1 MANESLSQLS
11 DALGIATAR
20 LSGDPQRMQM
30 ALGMQQSRKLQQQD
44 RQWNDWI
51 DVNVKDQGKAKLLR
65 LMGREAGIK
74 SILGSQDADETE
86 FDRARKEYLK
96 LMEIP
101 LEGRTTTQ
109 NRDIA
114 ILENKIYGAPK
125 IIPFFSAEGENV
137 ESITS
142 RDLAMNPNILKEKQ
156 EQGLFTV
163 GQRPGVEVK
172 GAKSPINLMRD
183 SYLETKG
190 QVDTINDL
198 ANIIYENKDTFSL
211 AGSIANLVNDARYQV
226 KSADRLANLDKFRV
240 GNPQEYKELET
251 FLDKEYGENL
261 DKISQD
267 RAVAKSIFLRLAYGT
282 AKEID
287 PSGRLSD
294 NDVKIAMDIIGQLGA
309 NWKANLATLENLTNQ
324 SLRSYNDAY
333 DMKIKRLTDDQELIE
348 AKEYQNIPQFLQ
360 GQDWRQGLN
369 ATSSTTPEDP
379 LRIR

>member
-1 MANESLSQLS
+1 MANESLSQLAS
-11 DALGIATAR
+11 ALNIATAR

-30 ALGMQQSRKLQQQD
+30 ALGLQESRKLQEQD

-51 DVNVKDQGKAKLLR
+51 DLNVKDQGKAKLLR
-65 LMGREAGIK
+65 LLGREAGIK
-74 SILGSQDADETE
+74 SILGSDANETE
-86 FDRARKEYLK
+86 FDRARKEYLN
-96 LMEIP
+96 LVNIP
-101 LEGRTTTQ
+101 LEGRTAIQ

-114 ILENKIYGAPK
+114 ILENKLFGAPRV
-125 IIPFFSAEGENV
+125 IPFFSAEGENV

-142 RDLAMNPNILKEKQ
+142 RDLAMNPNILKQKQ
-156 EQGLFTV
+156 DEGLFTV
-163 GQRPGVEVK
+163 GQSPAVGVK
-172 GAKSPINLMRD
+172 GAKSPINLIREN
-183 SYLETKG
+183 YLETKG

-198 ANIIYENKDTFSL
+198 ANIIHENKDTFSL

-309 NWKANLATLENLTNQ
+309 NWKSNLATLENLTNQ
-324 SLRSYNDAY
+324 STRSYNDAY
-333 DMKIKRLTDDQELIE
+333 NTKTFYDLAAR
-348 AKEYQNIPQFLQ
+348 
-360 GQDWRQGLN
+360 
-369 ATSSTTPEDP
+369 S
-379 LRIR
+379 

>member
-1 MANESLSQLS
+1 
-11 DALGIATAR
+11 
-20 LSGDPQRMQM
+20 
-30 ALGMQQSRKLQQQD
+30 LQEQD
-44 RQWNDWI
+44 RQWNEWI

-86 FDRARKEYLK
+86 FERARKEYLK

-109 NRDIA
+109 NRDVA
-114 ILENKIYGAPK
+114 ILENKIFGAPRV
-125 IIPFFSAEGENV
+125 IPFFSAEGENV

-142 RDLAMNPNILKEKQ
+142 RDLAMNPNILKQKQ
-156 EQGLFTV
+156 DEGLFTV
-163 GQRPGVEVK
+163 GQSPAVGVK
-172 GAKSPINLMRD
+172 GAKSPINLIRD
-183 SYLETKG
+183 NYLETKG

-198 ANIIYENKDTFSL
+198 ANIIYENRDTFSL
-211 AGSIANLVNDARYQV
+211 AGSIANLVNDARYQI

-240 GNPQEYKELET
+240 GDPKGYKELET

-309 NWKANLATLENLTNQ
+309 NWKSNLATLENLTNQ
-324 SLRSYNDAY
+324 STRSYNDAY
-333 DMKIKRLTDDQELIE
+333 NIRTKRLTDDKELIE
-348 AKEYQNIPQFLQ
+348 AKEYQNLPQFLQ

-369 ATSSTTPEDP
+369 ATSSTATDVDE
-379 LRIR
+379 LVNFYKSK